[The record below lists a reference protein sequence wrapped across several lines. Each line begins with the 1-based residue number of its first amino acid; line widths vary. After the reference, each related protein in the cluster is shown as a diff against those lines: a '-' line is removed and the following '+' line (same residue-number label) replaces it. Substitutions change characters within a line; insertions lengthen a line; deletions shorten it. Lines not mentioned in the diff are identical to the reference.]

1 MEDKIIKKRKRG
13 FFAALTALVMAATSL
28 SASAAAYT
36 INHTGYDDS
45 GNPTFSLT
53 ADEGD
58 SNIES
63 QESVVIN
70 SKMLPTCISDG
81 TANVTINYI
90 YNSGGS
96 PSNGSK
102 TQDVVLSHFDH
113 IIQYVAEIPAKCEAN
128 GTKAHWECSRC
139 HTKFENDDGTIL
151 AGNLSIPALGHDW
164 DDGVVTL
171 EPTTTSEGVRTFTCK
186 RAGCGAT
193 YTLPIDKLPE
203 ETTTTS
209 SRRSP
214 IVTPPETTTTAYYN
228 PDYVAPPTTTTTAS
242 PETTTTEAT
251 TTTTEAVTTVPETT
265 PEETTTPVD
274 DDTTTP
280 PEPQEGDVIELTDPV
295 VPAELLEQI
304 KGKDVDVVIDLGNG
318 LKWTIN
324 GKSITDDDL
333 TDINLNVSIGDNGI
347 PVQVINKV
355 TGERFYISIHLDY
368 DGPFPFDA
376 ELEVDLKKSNAG
388 YYANLFYYNPELSD
402 LEYVSSSI
410 IDENGVAHLNFHHA
424 SDYTIVID
432 DKPFDGNYED
442 GEPEENP
449 TTGVIPAGIAIAS
462 ISAAAM
468 LISYKRKK

>member
-13 FFAALTALVMAATSL
+13 FFATLTALVMAATSL
-28 SASAAAYT
+28 SASAGAYYLKFISYDASDGKATIQIMAEDSDYT
-36 INHTGYDDS
+36 IANGPITLTINVTPNNEHPLSCTEDGCLDYSSGSIGSFNVNTDDGVEELENIFDS
-45 GNPTFSLT
+45 GS
-53 ADEGD
+53 
-58 SNIES
+58 I
-63 QESVVIN
+63 SV
-70 SKMLPTCISDG
+70 
-81 TANVTINYI
+81 
-90 YNSGGS
+90 
-96 PSNGSK
+96 
-102 TQDVVLSHFDH
+102 
-113 IIQYVAEIPAKCEAN
+113 
-128 GTKAHWECSRC
+128 
-139 HTKFENDDGTIL
+139 
-151 AGNLSIPALGHDW
+151 PALGHDW
-164 DDGVVTL
+164 DSGIITKQ
-171 EPTTTSEGVRTFTCK
+171 PTTTSKGERKYTCQ
-186 RAGCGAT
+186 RCQAT
-193 YTLPIDKLPE
+193 KTEDIDMLPSDTTEVTTYYNPPIYTGPFDPPSTTPPVTTTTTAEITTTPE
-203 ETTTTS
+203 ETTT
-209 SRRSP
+209 
-214 IVTPPETTTTAYYN
+214 VEETT
-228 PDYVAPPTTTTTAS
+228 
-242 PETTTTEAT
+242 
-251 TTTTEAVTTVPETT
+251 TTVPETT
-265 PEETTTPVD
+265 PEPEVTTTPEE
-274 DDTTTP
+274 TTAPPPP
-280 PEPQEGDVIELTDPV
+280 PEPQDGDVIELTDPV

-432 DKPFDGNYED
+432 DKPFDGSYED
-442 GEPEENP
+442 SEPEENP
-449 TTGVIPAGIAIAS
+449 TTGVLPCGIALAT
-462 ISAAAM
+462 ISAAVI

>member
-28 SASAAAYT
+28 SASAGAYYLKVISYNANAGKATIQIMAEDSDYT
-36 INHTGYDDS
+36 IANGPIIRTINVTHNKECPPSCTKDGYLDYASGSIGSFNVNTDDGVEEIDNIFDS
-45 GNPTFSLT
+45 G
-53 ADEGD
+53 
-58 SNIES
+58 
-63 QESVVIN
+63 
-70 SKMLPTCISDG
+70 
-81 TANVTINYI
+81 
-90 YNSGGS
+90 
-96 PSNGSK
+96 
-102 TQDVVLSHFDH
+102 
-113 IIQYVAEIPAKCEAN
+113 
-128 GTKAHWECSRC
+128 
-139 HTKFENDDGTIL
+139 
-151 AGNLSIPALGHDW
+151 SIRVSALGHDW